1 MTEETPYT
9 ITITNVDDQPAHFE
23 AEDEQIKN
31 NAGLAQLASDE
42 DVVKFFKNKSNGNF
56 GDNEGDASAIQ
67 DGIDSYKENN
77 K

>member
-1 MTEETPYT
+1 MKSYKVSYEGVYG
-9 ITITNVDDQPAHFE
+9 V
-23 AEDEQIKN
+23 
-31 NAGLAQLASDE
+31 QLTSDK

-67 DGIDSYKENN
+67 DGINSYEENN